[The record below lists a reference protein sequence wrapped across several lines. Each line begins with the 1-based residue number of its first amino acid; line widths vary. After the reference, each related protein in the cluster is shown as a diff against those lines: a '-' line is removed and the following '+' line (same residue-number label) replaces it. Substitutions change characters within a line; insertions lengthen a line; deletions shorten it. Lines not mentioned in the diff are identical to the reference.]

1 MGEGKKVVSPPGVE
15 NVRLMGHRPNIPLTC
30 LSAPGGCT
38 KNRYFICVPKI
49 PFADAPSLR
58 FARANVATASLTLT
72 RSHSLLSRKTK
83 AFIPPPPHRCGY
95 CGSDEGNTS
104 ENINFPISP
113 SSTGVNRL
121 SEAIAP
127 RT

>member
-49 PFADAPSLR
+49 
-58 FARANVATASLTLT
+58 
-72 RSHSLLSRKTK
+72 LLPQVL
-83 AFIPPPPHRCGY
+83 IPL
-95 CGSDEGNTS
+95 
-104 ENINFPISP
+104 
-113 SSTGVNRL
+113 STTMFL
-121 SEAIAP
+121 
-127 RT
+127 